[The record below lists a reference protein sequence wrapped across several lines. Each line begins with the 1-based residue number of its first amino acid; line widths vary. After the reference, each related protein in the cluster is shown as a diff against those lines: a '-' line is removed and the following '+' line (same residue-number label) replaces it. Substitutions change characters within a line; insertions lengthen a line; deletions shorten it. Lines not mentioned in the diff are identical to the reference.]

1 MHTISEKYNITPSAG
16 LLLFPNDKEED
27 DDLHDP
33 TTGVNDR
40 ECDIF
45 TKRGLVNVGGLALIS
60 VGILVLFIGYPIL
73 TFVQKFTAQKTD
85 DACAG
90 GLCLNVPS
98 KALLK
103 NVRTGLIDDDTPDD
117 AMTRKNSAGKTYKL
131 VFSDEF
137 NEDGR
142 TFYPDDDPY
151 WEAVNIH
158 YAATQD
164 LEWYLPEMITT
175 KDGYLE
181 ISFDAFQT
189 HGLDYRS
196 GMLQGWNHMCFKGGI
211 LEASISLPGRGNVSG
226 LWPGFWVMGN
236 LGRPGYTATTD
247 GMWPYS
253 YDHICDAGITAN
265 QSSNDGISYLPGM
278 RLPACT
284 CSGQD
289 HPNQGKSRSAP
300 EIDAIEASVGKI
312 NPAGDTVGTASQS
325 AQIAPFDL
333 WYNPNYDHMAIFNP
347 EHTSINAYRG
357 GTYQEAISGVTIL
370 NNDWYDNNAYQTYG
384 FDYTPGS
391 KGSIRW
397 NVGSMDTWKI
407 EAAALGPN
415 GNIGQRTI
423 PEEPM
428 AMVMNLGMGES
439 FAYVDYNALTPLLP
453 VKMRIDWV
461 RVWQDPDCENCS
473 VGCDPPDFPTTN
485 YIKEHRNAYDNFN
498 LTSWGGAGHD
508 WPKNTLVD
516 GCSL

>member
-1 MHTISEKYNITPSAG
+1 
-16 LLLFPNDKEED
+16 
-27 DDLHDP
+27 
-33 TTGVNDR
+33 
-40 ECDIF
+40 
-45 TKRGLVNVGGLALIS
+45 
-60 VGILVLFIGYPIL
+60 
-73 TFVQKFTAQKTD
+73 
-85 DACAG
+85 
-90 GLCLNVPS
+90 
-98 KALLK
+98 
-103 NVRTGLIDDDTPDD
+103 
-117 AMTRKNSAGKTYKL
+117 
-131 VFSDEF
+131 
-137 NEDGR
+137 
-142 TFYPDDDPY
+142 
-151 WEAVNIH
+151 
-158 YAATQD
+158 
-164 LEWYLPEMITT
+164 
-175 KDGYLE
+175 
-181 ISFDAFQT
+181 
-189 HGLDYRS
+189 
-196 GMLQGWNHMCFKGGI
+196 
-211 LEASISLPGRGNVSG
+211 
-226 LWPGFWVMGN
+226 MGN

-453 VKMRIDWV
+453 VKMRIDWYSPV
-461 RVWQDPDCENCS
+461 CS
-473 VGCDPPDFPTTN
+473 HRDGMANTPQGTSLARPRLRELLGRMRSSRLPHDELHKGTQECLRQLQSHQLGGSWSRLA
-485 YIKEHRNAYDNFN
+485 KEH
-498 LTSWGGAGHD
+498 TS
-508 WPKNTLVD
+508 
-516 GCSL
+516 